1 MIFKEF
7 CPHQMKTKIKDNPEY
22 ESILNDT
29 LKLMNTIIQSMHEP
43 IQTTY
48 TYLSLTQSLAR
59 MMNTK
64 KQKKEGLGQY
74 TEGFKEQKSIIKISI
89 GEKVLVSFVETKKEF
104 KKLNEVNDAEERIK
118 TEKNEFEIWL
128 PMVFMRD
135 PDKIKYG

>member
-22 ESILNDT
+22 ESILNYT

-74 TEGFKEQKSIIKISI
+74 TEGFKE
-89 GEKVLVSFVETKKEF
+89 
-104 KKLNEVNDAEERIK
+104 
-118 TEKNEFEIWL
+118 
-128 PMVFMRD
+128 
-135 PDKIKYG
+135 